1 MKRSVLFSL
10 FVMAITL
17 VVAQNV
23 PREMV
28 ALEIGTGTWCQYC
41 PGAAMGADDLLENG
55 CKVAVAENHNGD
67 AFTNQYSNARN
78 AYYSISGYPTAKFD
92 GILTKVGGSQTSSM
106 YSSYLPLYN
115 NRMGVPALIDMNM
128 TVSNT
133 GLAYTVVVNMEKV
146 GSLPTNSFKLRFYV
160 TLSHIQYNWF
170 GQNHLNFVNVLM
182 VPDATGTTVDFT
194 GGDIQTVILN
204 FNMDAAWPLED
215 CEFIAF
221 LQNDSGKEIMQTI
234 KRAVIDLNVGFSASA
249 TQIERL
255 TPVTFTNNTSG
266 GYIGVPETYKW
277 FFPGAEPDYTTLE
290 NPTTTYTQ
298 CGIFDVTLIV
308 DRGGQIDT
316 LVKEDYVEV
325 TPHVGIPTAP
335 GGFLS
340 FTVYPNPSAGKF
352 TLDISTGN
360 NTRIDLK
367 LVNALNTTA
376 YEENGISVNTRL
388 LKSMDLSLAS
398 GIYYVVIRDGNQKAV
413 KKIVLTR

>member
-41 PGAAMGADDLLENG
+41 HGAAMGADDLLENG
-55 CKVAVAENHNGD
+55 CKVAVAEKHNGD

-204 FNMDAAWPLED
+204 FNMDAAWPL
-215 CEFIAF
+215 
-221 LQNDSGKEIMQTI
+221 
-234 KRAVIDLNVGFSASA
+234 
-249 TQIERL
+249 
-255 TPVTFTNNTSG
+255 
-266 GYIGVPETYKW
+266 
-277 FFPGAEPDYTTLE
+277 
-290 NPTTTYTQ
+290 
-298 CGIFDVTLIV
+298 
-308 DRGGQIDT
+308 
-316 LVKEDYVEV
+316 
-325 TPHVGIPTAP
+325 
-335 GGFLS
+335 
-340 FTVYPNPSAGKF
+340 
-352 TLDISTGN
+352 
-360 NTRIDLK
+360 
-367 LVNALNTTA
+367 
-376 YEENGISVNTRL
+376 
-388 LKSMDLSLAS
+388 
-398 GIYYVVIRDGNQKAV
+398 
-413 KKIVLTR
+413 